1 MWVSIANLSKSNDP
15 AVEGNVS
22 IKLWVVSESSKS
34 SDWSKS
40 ETFLLKFCNASYSK
54 LKQSSSVDFISLFCD
69 SEKKNKTNFF
79 LQKIKKVKKN
89 SLYSPAK
96 SEKKN
101 LKYSIFSWSLP
112 SCPQK

>member
-1 MWVSIANLSKSNDP
+1 MWVSIVNLSKSNDL

-54 LKQSSSVDFISLFCD
+54 LKQRSSVDFISLFCD
-69 SEKKNKTNFF
+69 SETKIIKILFF
-79 LQKIKKVKKN
+79 YKWK
-89 SLYSPAK
+89 
-96 SEKKN
+96 
-101 LKYSIFSWSLP
+101 
-112 SCPQK
+112 

>member
-1 MWVSIANLSKSNDP
+1 MWVSIVNMSKSNDL

-54 LKQSSSVDFISLFCD
+54 LKQRSSVDFISLFCD
-69 SEKKNKTNFF
+69 SEKNKTKFF
-79 LQKIKKVKKN
+79 YKKFQK
-89 SLYSPAK
+89 
-96 SEKKN
+96 
-101 LKYSIFSWSLP
+101 
-112 SCPQK
+112 

>member
-54 LKQSSSVDFISLFCD
+54 LKQRSSVDFISFFCD
-69 SEKKNKTNFF
+69 SEKNKTEFF
-79 LQKIKKVKKN
+79 YKK
-89 SLYSPAK
+89 
-96 SEKKN
+96 
-101 LKYSIFSWSLP
+101 
-112 SCPQK
+112 